1 MDVLVVGSGGREH
14 ALCWALRRSP
24 LCGRLLC
31 APGNAGIAEV
41 ADCVAVAADDIAR
54 LVELAR
60 KEDIDFVVIGPEAP
74 LVAGLADR
82 LGEAGILA
90 FGPSARAAEIEGS
103 KIFMK
108 ELCERCDVPT
118 AAYGRFDEPEEAKAF
133 IRRHGAP
140 LVVKAD
146 GLAAGKGVIVCHNEN
161 EAYAAIDHIMIES
174 AFGDAGAQVVI
185 EDFLIGEEASFFALV
200 HGEQAVPLV
209 SAQDHKAAFDGDQG
223 PNTGGMGAYSPA
235 PIVTPAVAEEIMAKI
250 IRPVVHGLAEDGR
263 PYAGVLYAGL
273 MFTRDGIKVLE
284 FNARFGDPECQ
295 PLILRLKS
303 DLLAALVACAQGRM
317 ADIALEWYPEPALV
331 VVMATQ
337 GYPGHYARGS
347 LIEGLEQA
355 AEVPGVSIFHAG
367 TKRDG
372 GRLLADGGRVL
383 GVAARAPTVPR
394 AQELAYSAVDR
405 ITWPDG
411 FCRRDI
417 GWRAIGRS

>member
-41 ADCVAVAADDIAR
+41 AECVAVAADDVAK
-54 LVELAR
+54 LAELAR
-60 KEDIDFVVIGPEAP
+60 SERIDFVVIGPEAP

-82 LGEAGILA
+82 LAEAGILA

-108 ELCERCDVPT
+108 ELCERCGVPT
-118 AAYGRFDEPEEAKAF
+118 AAYGRFDEPDEAKAF

-146 GLAAGKGVIVCHNEN
+146 GLAAGKGVTVCHNEN

-174 AFGDAGAQVVI
+174 AFGDAGVQVVI

-235 PIVTPAVAEEIMAKI
+235 PIITPAVAAEIMEKV
-250 IRPVVHGLAEDGR
+250 IRPVVHGLAEEGR
-263 PYAGVLYAGL
+263 PYVGVLYAGL
-273 MFTRDGIKVLE
+273 MFTRDGPQVLE

-317 ADIALEWYPEPALV
+317 DDIALEWYPDPALV

-337 GYPGHYARGS
+337 GYPGRYARGS
-347 LIEGLEQA
+347 LIEGLEDA
-355 AEVPGVSIFHAG
+355 AGVPGVTIFHAG
-367 TKRDG
+367 TRREN

-405 ITWPDG
+405 IAWPEG

-417 GWRAIGRS
+417 GWRAIGRM

>member
-41 ADCVAVAADDIAR
+41 ADCAAVAADDISG

-60 KEDIDFVVIGPEAP
+60 REGIDFVVIGPEAP

-235 PIVTPAVAEEIMAKI
+235 PIVTPAVAGEIMAKI
-250 IRPVVHGLAEDGR
+250 IQPVVHGLAEDGR
-263 PYAGVLYAGL
+263 PYVGVLYAGL

>member
-41 ADCVAVAADDIAR
+41 AECVAVAADDVAK
-54 LVELAR
+54 LAELAR
-60 KEDIDFVVIGPEAP
+60 SERIDFVVIGPEAP

-82 LGEAGILA
+82 LAEAGILA
-90 FGPSARAAEIEGS
+90 FGPSARAAAIEGS

-108 ELCERCDVPT
+108 ELCERCGVPT
-118 AAYGRFDEPEEAKAF
+118 AAYGRFDEPDEAKAF

-174 AFGDAGAQVVI
+174 AFGDAGVQVVI

-235 PIVTPAVAEEIMAKI
+235 PIITPAVAAEIMEKVI
-250 IRPVVHGLAEDGR
+250 HPVVHGLVEEGR
-263 PYAGVLYAGL
+263 PYVGVLYAGL
-273 MFTRDGIKVLE
+273 MFTRDGPQVLE

-317 ADIALEWYPEPALV
+317 DDIALEWYPDPALV

-337 GYPGHYARGS
+337 GYPGRYARGS
-347 LIEGLEQA
+347 LIEGLEDA
-355 AEVPGVSIFHAG
+355 AGVPGVTIFHAG
-367 TKRDG
+367 TRREN

-405 ITWPDG
+405 IAWPEG

-417 GWRAIGRS
+417 GWRAIGRM